1 MCVLHGSSH
10 SHRMTFALHG
20 IELHQLKSNSN
31 VVVNDSE
38 LRPPTTMA
46 PPVPSK
52 KKISIPSVFL
62 VDDKLNGNAT
72 KTMERPP
79 PPRPMRP
86 SIGAGGV
93 PLKCNPLSNST
104 SPKPS
109 HPVQSDHSS
118 LALLLSSHQSSAP
131 LVKLE
136 EDIGQPQPPPR
147 RHQMGPGPVA
157 ASSSQSKCVSVQV
170 ILFALL
176 LFSVQ
181 FSVLDPEMFLC

>member
-1 MCVLHGSSH
+1 M
-10 SHRMTFALHG
+10 
-20 IELHQLKSNSN
+20 
-31 VVVNDSE
+31 VNDSE

-86 SIGAGGV
+86 SIGGSGGAQ
-93 PLKCNPLSNST
+93 LKCNPMNPMSST
-104 SPKPS
+104 SPNPS

-118 LALLLSSHQSSAP
+118 HALLSLSHQSSTP

-136 EDIGQPQPPPR
+136 EDVVGQPQPPPR
-147 RHQMGPGPVA
+147 RHQMGPGP
-157 ASSSQSKCVSVQV
+157 SSSQSKCVSVKV

-181 FSVLDPEMFLC
+181 FSILDDDDMC